1 MILLNSFLSKWTSL
15 SQTTHAVIFMNIN
28 VLFQVV
34 YFTVSKYS
42 VEHYDIDPMDLS
54 ILRTG
59 FLGIMSAIMS
69 EAYGKKQWKEI
80 EPGLFKFIVIRSFA
94 GAVGFGS
101 LVFAL
106 ANIPLTVGVI
116 LFNTNPFFCAL
127 LG

>member
-69 EAYGKKQWKEI
+69 EAYGKKQWKESVYESI
-80 EPGLFKFIVIRSFA
+80 EEFRNCFQPDEIVLVEFFTINFYVIICVVHMSSQTCVMFII
-94 GAVGFGS
+94 
-101 LVFAL
+101 
-106 ANIPLTVGVI
+106 
-116 LFNTNPFFCAL
+116 
-127 LG
+127 